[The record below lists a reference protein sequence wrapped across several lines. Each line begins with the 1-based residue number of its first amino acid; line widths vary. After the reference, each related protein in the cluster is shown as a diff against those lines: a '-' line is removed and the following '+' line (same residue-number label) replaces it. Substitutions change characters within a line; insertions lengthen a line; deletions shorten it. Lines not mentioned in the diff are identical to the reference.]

1 MFGLVSIRLLS
12 IMQIWNWLAD
22 YAMLGSSIHSMKVFS
37 NPRWEDFEYDYLNDN
52 PMGWIGD
59 GWTENEKYKKI
70 NVDYLDDDQIDFP
83 TPVAQN
89 GTE

>member
-1 MFGLVSIRLLS
+1 
-12 IMQIWNWLAD
+12 MQIWNWLAD